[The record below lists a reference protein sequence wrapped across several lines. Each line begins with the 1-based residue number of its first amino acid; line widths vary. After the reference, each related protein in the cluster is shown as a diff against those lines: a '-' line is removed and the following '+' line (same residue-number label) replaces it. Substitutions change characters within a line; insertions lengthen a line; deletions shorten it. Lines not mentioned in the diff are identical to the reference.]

1 MLAPKLVLS
10 KQIMTI
16 DMCGSWNNT
25 MFELQKHYDN
35 FLKKIYA
42 LQKLITWTKAFKEK
56 LILCKR
62 ILFL

>member
-10 KQIMTI
+10 KEIMTI
-16 DMCGSWNNT
+16 DMCGSWNNI

-42 LQKLITWTKAFKEK
+42 
-56 LILCKR
+56 
-62 ILFL
+62 